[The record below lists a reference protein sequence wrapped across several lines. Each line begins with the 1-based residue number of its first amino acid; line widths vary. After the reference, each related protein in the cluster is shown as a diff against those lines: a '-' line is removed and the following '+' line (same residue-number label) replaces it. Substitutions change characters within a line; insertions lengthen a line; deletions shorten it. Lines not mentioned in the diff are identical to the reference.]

1 MELAS
6 QALKQRMACAIE
18 RRRDDIIQ
26 RWLARVSVEVGVSGI
41 PLTELRNA
49 LPDYLI
55 SLRDE
60 LMREGDLLTLDQS
73 GTAAWRRLCREHAIT
88 RVRLG
93 FDIGQL
99 AREFIALRRV
109 LHEVAVEE
117 AVLESAEPPILAELL
132 EAGVAEA
139 LHTYVQARDYAARR
153 AQAEHVGFVT
163 HELRNPLNAAK
174 LATAQLRHSA
184 NPQQVRL
191 LDILERSQNRMAE
204 LVDSVL
210 AAEKLEAKQLA
221 SKPELVRLQD
231 VLGETLSVGKREAEA
246 KGLNF
251 RASYDPGLMFRLD
264 PVLTRAAVQNLL
276 ENAVKYTD
284 EGLVELSFEDRPR
297 EMAIHIRDTCHGIS
311 SEDLDTIFE
320 PFSRGHSRK
329 PGTGLGLAIARRSIE
344 AQGGRIQAESPGDRG
359 CHFWFTLPK
368 QSR

>member
-1 MELAS
+1 MERAT
-6 QALKQRMACAIE
+6 QTLKEGMAQAIE

-26 RWLARVSVEVGVSGI
+26 RWLARVSVEVGASGI
-41 PLTELRNA
+41 PPTELRNA

-55 SLRDE
+55 ALRDE
-60 LMREGDLLTLDQS
+60 LRRDGEPFTLDQS
-73 GTAAWRRLCREHAIT
+73 GTAAWRRLTREHAIT

-99 AREFIALRRV
+99 VREFVTLRRV

-139 LHTYVQARDYAARR
+139 VHSYVQARDFAARR

-174 LATAQLRHSA
+174 LATSQLRHLA
-184 NPQQVRL
+184 TPQQARL
-191 LDILERSQNRMAE
+191 LDILERNQDRMAE
-204 LVDSVL
+204 LIDSVL

-221 SKPELVRLQD
+221 SKPELVRLED
-231 VLGETLSVGKREAEA
+231 VLGETLSSGKREAEA

-251 RASYDPGLMFRLD
+251 RASYDPGLMVRLD

-284 EGLVELSFEDRPR
+284 EGLVEVTFEDRPR
-297 EMAIHIRDTCHGIS
+297 EVLIHVRDTCHGVS
-311 SEDLDTIFE
+311 PEELGTIFE

-344 AQGGRIQAESPGDRG
+344 AQGGQLQAESPGDRG
-359 CHFWFTLPK
+359 CHFWITLPR
-368 QSR
+368 QT